1 MYSSGRGRTIQLVFS
16 RAPGVNVRGRSL
28 TFHAWPVTALLQCAA
43 VATTVTALTAPRL
56 HRENS
61 GQVLLVVVVYSELD
75 LDDVERLTF
84 FMILSI

>member
-61 GQVLLVVVVYSELD
+61 GQVLLVGPLVVVVVVYSGLD
-75 LDDVERLTF
+75 LDVEGSTF
-84 FMILSI
+84 L